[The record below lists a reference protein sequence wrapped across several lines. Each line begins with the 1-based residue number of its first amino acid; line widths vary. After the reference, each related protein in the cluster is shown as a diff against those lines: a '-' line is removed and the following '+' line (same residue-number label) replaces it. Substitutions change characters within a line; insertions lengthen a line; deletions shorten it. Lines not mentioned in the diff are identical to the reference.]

1 MSFAYILIFI
11 KIDNFMLKSLCLKKS
26 LGQFTV
32 FKITIVHIH
41 EDLEMGG
48 GGGGEGGGLIFTK
61 SFKFS
66 PLFITLKFWV
76 IH

>member
-48 GGGGEGGGLIFTK
+48 GGGRGG
-61 SFKFS
+61 
-66 PLFITLKFWV
+66 V
-76 IH
+76 